1 MELPLF
7 PLHTVLCPGIALP
20 LHVFEPRYRA
30 LVATCLS
37 GDVPFGVVLIRA
49 GREVGPGST
58 SIATVGTTA
67 EIREAESLDD
77 GRFRI
82 LAVGGR
88 RFRIDSVT
96 VGREPYLVGEV
107 ELIDD
112 PVGDP
117 TVARHLADRATRR
130 FVRYLGLLQPEDG
143 EDAPE
148 IDVQVEV
155 EVEEADAAAEG
166 EPGTDPPRAKGAPGV
181 GGAGRDVAAEA
192 DRTEPD
198 RAVPDDAERLDEI
211 ARRVAIPDD
220 PTTLSYLLSG
230 ILQVEPSKRQRLLE
244 ADTTEERL
252 RDLLQLIDRETAL
265 LERRLRTYTVDP
277 GQAALRRN

>member
-20 LHVFEPRYRA
+20 LHVFEARYRA
-30 LVATCLS
+30 LVAACLAAEA
-37 GDVPFGVVLIRA
+37 PFGVVLIRA
-49 GREVGPGST
+49 GREVGEGST

-67 EIREAESLDD
+67 EIREAEALDD
-77 GRFRI
+77 GRYRI

-107 ELIDD
+107 ELIAE

-117 TVARHLADRATRR
+117 EVARHLTDRATRR

-143 EDAPE
+143 EDAPA
-148 IDVQVEV
+148 IDVQVEL
-155 EVEEADAAAEG
+155 EVEGEDEPEGRPGRGTAGGERPDRDLAEGADRAAA
-166 EPGTDPPRAKGAPGV
+166 
-181 GGAGRDVAAEA
+181 
-192 DRTEPD
+192 
-198 RAVPDDAERLDEI
+198 DDAERLDEI

-230 ILQVEPSKRQRLLE
+230 ILQVEPPKRQRLLE
-244 ADTTEERL
+244 AETTEERL
-252 RDLLQLIDRETAL
+252 RDLLQLIDCEIAL
-265 LERRLRTYTVDP
+265 LERRLRTYTIDP
-277 GQAALRRN
+277 RQAASRRN